1 MSELEELSEQY
12 EDIMEDCGHGRF
24 QWTLFMVLGLALM
37 ADGVECFVVAFVL
50 PSAEKDL
57 CLSNAEKGMLG
68 KVFTD
73 ALMLTVSCFF
83 KGVLMARRVCS
94 LIVSLWSVINRS
106 DASGL
111 NTVANTYLCVYLL
124 FLLLF

>member
-1 MSELEELSEQY
+1 MWPTTGLISPCFRAKDRSAGSAVSELEELAEQY

-24 QWTLFMVLGLALM
+24 QWTLFLVLGLALM

-68 KVFTD
+68 EATC
-73 ALMLTVSCFF
+73 LS
-83 KGVLMARRVCS
+83 VLIRNER
-94 LIVSLWSVINRS
+94 SV
-106 DASGL
+106 
-111 NTVANTYLCVYLL
+111 
-124 FLLLF
+124 

>member
-1 MSELEELSEQY
+1 MFIHILPFSLTFLICLRTKTRTAGSAASELQELSEQY
-12 EDIMEDCGHGRF
+12 EDIMEDCGHGKF

-68 KVFTD
+68 KGF
-73 ALMLTVSCFF
+73 
-83 KGVLMARRVCS
+83 
-94 LIVSLWSVINRS
+94 
-106 DASGL
+106 
-111 NTVANTYLCVYLL
+111 
-124 FLLLF
+124 FLLIDIILI

>member
-1 MSELEELSEQY
+1 MTQPQDLISFPCNLRAKSRAGAALSELQELSEQY
-12 EDIMEDCGHGRF
+12 EDIMEDCGHGKF

-68 KVFTD
+68 KADWLTD
-73 ALMLTVSCFF
+73 LILASRLCMLFDFVYIHYSPFQ
-83 KGVLMARRVCS
+83 VC
-94 LIVSLWSVINRS
+94 VILYI
-106 DASGL
+106 D
-111 NTVANTYLCVYLL
+111 T
-124 FLLLF
+124 

>member
-1 MSELEELSEQY
+1 MNSITQIPVTFFFFLCSRAKSRAAGGAVSELEELSEQY

-24 QWTLFMVLGLALM
+24 QWTLFTVLGLALM

-68 KVFTD
+68 KDVND
-73 ALMLTVSCFF
+73 
-83 KGVLMARRVCS
+83 
-94 LIVSLWSVINRS
+94 
-106 DASGL
+106 
-111 NTVANTYLCVYLL
+111 
-124 FLLLF
+124 